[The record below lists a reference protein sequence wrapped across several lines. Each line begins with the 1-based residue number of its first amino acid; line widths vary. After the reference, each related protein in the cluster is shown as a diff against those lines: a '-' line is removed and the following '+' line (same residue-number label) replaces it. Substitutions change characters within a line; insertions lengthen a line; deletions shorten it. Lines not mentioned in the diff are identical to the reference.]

1 MTYMR
6 ANYKWRTY
14 ASLSTGSFNVV
25 HFNAETWA
33 SFTLFYLISF
43 DSLRRLLKLSAHMDV
58 TGFNVILSLY
68 LLKM

>member
-14 ASLSTGSFNVV
+14 ASLSTGSDVV
-25 HFNAETWA
+25 YFNAETWA

>member
-25 HFNAETWA
+25 HFNAETCFIYFILFDFVWFFA
-33 SFTLFYLISF
+33 SSSKIV
-43 DSLRRLLKLSAHMDV
+43 SASGCDRV
-58 TGFNVILSLY
+58 
-68 LLKM
+68 